1 MKADLAKG
9 IKAVSRL
16 ATCKPY
22 AMGSEFTIADL
33 YVFYGFPMAVSLAKA
48 VVGVD
53 LLDGQPEIPEL
64 IGRLAERPSI
74 AQVTA
79 EAARKATKKG

>member
-1 MKADLAKG
+1 MNENLPLRSEA
-9 IKAVSRL
+9 ISRL

-22 AMGSEFTIADL
+22 AMGSEFTLADL
-33 YVFYGFPMAVSLAKA
+33 YVFYGYGLAGSLAKA

-53 LLDGQPEIPEL
+53 ILDGQPEIAEL

-74 AQVTA
+74 AKVTA
-79 EAARKATKKG
+79 EAKR